1 MLSEIS
7 SWITSSSEAFPCS
20 QCALHSPPCFP
31 HLHLILL
38 QVWSLSS
45 HDPSSWEGRQSV
57 PCLCGCHHCCF
68 FLLQWTINN
77 PLLWEESWQLWF
89 SPFFSR
95 QRKPEFY
102 YTDRINIQI
111 NNKNTLTISCYHC
124 KFSILNLPDTLS
136 RNLGSTFCFLILVLQ
151 YLCGQ
156 TKTAMLIQTERF
168 HRKNG

>member
-1 MLSEIS
+1 MTPPAERGG
-7 SWITSSSEAFPCS
+7 S
-20 QCALHSPPCFP
+20 QCP
-31 HLHLILL
+31 
-38 QVWSLSS
+38 V
-45 HDPSSWEGRQSV
+45 SV
-57 PCLCGCHHCCF
+57 VV
-68 FLLQWTINN
+68 TIVV
-77 PLLWEESWQLWF
+77 
-89 SPFFSR
+89 FFSFSE
-95 QRKPEFY
+95 QLIILFCERKAGSYDFHHFLADKGSLNSIIQTE
-102 YTDRINIQI
+102 QI